1 MPLFDLPLAQLRS
14 YSSDVTPP
22 EDLRQ
27 FWDAT
32 IREARA
38 FPLDASFEPVEN
50 YLSVIDT
57 FDVTFAGYGGAP
69 VRGWLHLP
77 AHRERGAAGR
87 VRAFHQGHPRPGLRR
102 HTG

>member
-14 YSSDVTPP
+14 YTSEVAPP
-22 EDLRQ
+22 GDFTA

-32 IREARA
+32 IAEARS
-38 FPLDASFEPVEN
+38 FPLDATFEPVEN

-69 VRGWLHLP
+69 IKGWLHLP
-77 AHRERGAAGR
+77 AHRAAGSR
-87 VRAFHQGHPRPGLRR
+87 LPVVVSYVGYSGGRPPHG
-102 HTG
+102 